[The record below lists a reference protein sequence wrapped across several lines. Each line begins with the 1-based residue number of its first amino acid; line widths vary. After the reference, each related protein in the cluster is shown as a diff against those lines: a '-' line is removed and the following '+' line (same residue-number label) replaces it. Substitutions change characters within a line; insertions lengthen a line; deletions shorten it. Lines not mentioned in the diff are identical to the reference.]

1 MLVLFSCVLALK
13 RHRLE
18 DTKNMPFVNLPDRLN
33 EDFALLR
40 LLPEGQGAA
49 FFAQF
54 CKLAQKA
61 VISGT
66 QEDASADH
74 KMFAAAS
81 TKIGGESTPES
92 VRRVVLGIA
101 HILVQSA
108 KAGPML
114 SENDLMF
121 SVTAVGFPSN
131 YSSLLSQHF
140 FKHASDIREH
150 LRATHK

>member
-1 MLVLFSCVLALK
+1 
-13 RHRLE
+13 
-18 DTKNMPFVNLPDRLN
+18 MPFVNLPDRLN
-33 EDFALLR
+33 EDFELLR

-49 FFAQF
+49 FFTQF

-74 KMFAAAS
+74 KMFAAAAS
-81 TKIGGESTPES
+81 KIGGESTADG

-108 KAGPML
+108 KAGPSL
-114 SENDLMF
+114 SKNDLMF

-131 YSSLLSQHF
+131 YTSLLCQHF
-140 FKHASDIREH
+140 FLHSSDIREH
-150 LRATHK
+150 LRSTHK